1 MRVSVVRL
9 SLIGMALALSGCLT
23 NGTVDLIATDARFE
37 AADAKGVA
45 PAPAFRAGDV
55 FRYKVGAKEVAETV
69 ERIDGDGVW
78 WRDDTG
84 RRWIG
89 NDSALIPTHV
99 VVQSGDKPQII
110 KANIEATDNVFPLSV
125 GKTVAF
131 RSTSYRWLKAP
142 TVDEQSCTVQSFGS
156 LQIAAGEFEI
166 FRLSCVANGEA
177 RFNYYAP
184 SLGRVVL
191 QTTGTIFGSVQREL
205 IAFERGDSAPVQS
218 AAMPMDKAM
227 IKDAKIKPA
236 GLGESA
242 KPRFGVQLAAYRS
255 SNRVKKAWHWIK
267 RRGGPLLADTTPHF
281 ERTEKASGPL
291 YRLVVGEF
299 TTKTAAR
306 RHCQALKRKGVDCW
320 PRARDTIVMPG
331 PIAAGAPANKVRVV
345 SR

>member
-1 MRVSVVRL
+1 MRLSVVRL
-9 SLIGMALALSGCLT
+9 SLIGLAFALSGCLT
-23 NGTVDLIATDARFE
+23 NGTIDLIAADARFE
-37 AADAKGVA
+37 PAEAKGAA
-45 PAPAFRAGDV
+45 PVPAFRVGDV

-78 WRDDTG
+78 WRNDAG

-89 NDSALIPTHV
+89 NDNALIPAHV

-110 KANIEATDNVFPLSV
+110 KANIESTDNVFPLAI

-131 RSTSYRWLKAP
+131 RATSYSWLKGP
-142 TVDEQSCTVQSFGS
+142 TVDEQSCTVQAFGA
-156 LQIAAGEFEI
+156 LQIAAGEFES
-166 FRLSCVANGEA
+166 FRLSCIANGEV

-191 QTTGTIFGSVQREL
+191 QTTDTIFGSVQREL
-205 IAFERGDSAPVQS
+205 VAFERSDGAHMQS
-218 AAMPMDKAM
+218 AATPMDKAM
-227 IKDAKIKPA
+227 IKDAKMKPA
-236 GLGESA
+236 SLGESV

-255 SNRVKKAWHWIK
+255 SKRVKKAWRWIQ
-267 RRGGPLLADTTPHF
+267 RRGGPLLADATPHY

-299 TTKTAAR
+299 ATKTAAR

-320 PRARDTIVMPG
+320 PRAHAGLNRPAPVA
-331 PIAAGAPANKVRVV
+331 AAGPTDKVRVV